1 LLCVF
6 VQRAIVPLAYQRP
19 QDRLARRVDPPR
31 PPAAVRFGAAPA
43 LRIRLVAPQIHRR
56 ETDAKALSDRCWGQT
71 GFPSQQHT
79 LAQIG

>member
-6 VQRAIVPLAYQRP
+6 VQRAIVPLGYQRP
-19 QDRLARRVDPPR
+19 QDRLARRVNPPR
-31 PPAAVRFGAAPA
+31 PPAAVRLGAAPA
-43 LRIRLVAPQIHRR
+43 LRIRLAAPQIHRR

-79 LAQIG
+79 FAQIG